1 MEKGGFI
8 GKMRMRILGSGR
20 LLWGLRESE
29 SGFVL
34 DGERLGRDC
43 MVV

>member
-1 MEKGGFI
+1 
-8 GKMRMRILGSGR
+8 MRILGSGR
-20 LLWGLRESE
+20 LLWGLRESG
-29 SGFVL
+29 SVFVL